1 MSKRN
6 TRFVLAAWVILLLA
20 GCSQYMAYKTVIR
33 KPEKAKNAILKYQEK
48 GKEFI
53 LSVKGEEF
61 NLNNLRVDERHMK
74 ARARIAPPAEIKS
87 RVYHPVKSSSRHPA
101 PTKSQYDKES
111 QKYILNQ
118 VYLLCDS
125 AVLKGDSVE
134 FLFSSLSRIDE
145 IKKDDTPKNLI
156 MAFGLSFLVIG
167 LFVLSISSMELD
179 FSGCF
184 IATACYGDE
193 DAPEVRL
200 LRLYRDQRLMK
211 SMAGR
216 FFVRFYYT
224 LSPPLARLISRSE
237 SAKKAIRRFM
247 LEPLVSTI
255 CVKYNLK
262 FKENSLTTDFT
273 TSKPLG

>member
-6 TRFVLAAWVILLLA
+6 IRFVFAAWVILLLT

-61 NLNNLRVDERHMK
+61 NLDNLRVDERHMK

-101 PTKSQYDKES
+101 PTKSQYDKEN

-134 FLFSSLSRIDE
+134 FLFSSVSRIDE
-145 IKKDDTPKNLI
+145 IKKDDTPRNLI
-156 MAFGLSFLVIG
+156 TALGIILLLIG
-167 LFVLSISSMELD
+167 LIVLWISSVEVD
-179 FSGCF
+179 YGCF

-262 FKENSLTTDFT
+262 FKENSLTTDVT